1 MVLISQLKLVSIR
14 EALVLLCFVL
24 LACEKVLSL
33 KKWHGMGTTATEQP
47 LPYMVALAGP
57 APTDPLS

>member
-1 MVLISQLKLVSIR
+1 MVLIWQLKLVSIR

-33 KKWHGMGTTATEQP
+33 KKWHEMGTTATEQL